1 MPDLKIL
8 AVDDSP
14 TMRRIIVNTLK
25 RAGFNDV
32 AEASDGKDALAKL
45 KVDKYDFVI
54 TDWNMPEMDGLTFVT
69 QIRNSEELKDMP
81 VLMVTTRS
89 VKEDI
94 IEAMKAGVNNYIVKP
109 FTPET
114 LSEKIGQVLKSAGR
128 S

>member
-25 RAGFNDV
+25 RAGYEDV
-32 AEASDGKDALAKL
+32 AEAGDGKDALAKL
-45 KVDKYDFVI
+45 KTEKFDFII

-69 QIRNSEELKDMP
+69 TVRSDPELKSLP
-81 VLMVTTRS
+81 ILMVTTRS

-94 IEAMKAGVNNYIVKP
+94 MQAIKAGVNNYIVKP

-114 LSEKIGQVLKSAGR
+114 IAEKITQVIASA
-128 S
+128 